1 MKGRLLR
8 GRRGLYRVEDIIGRG
23 GMGEVYRATSVYT
36 GEAVAVK
43 VPRGPPAAERRVRF
57 EARLLRGLRHHF
69 IVGYRD
75 EGEYGGTP
83 FLVEEFVLG
92 RPLDGVV
99 REEGPREDLARGVLA
114 ALLLALDYLHSK
126 NIVHRDVKPRNIM
139 VGGSPA
145 RAKLVDLGTAVYYNV
160 AGLGDIV
167 YGAGGYTAPEQ
178 YSGIALPQSDLWGA
192 MATAFYMLTG
202 YDPVALMPGYPHSP
216 PPAPVDPRRLRP
228 DVDPMLASAIAR
240 GLSWSV
246 LDRFLTAREAL
257 DYLEGRLTAET
268 GPVIEVF
275 GVVIPIATPSLVF
288 GRMPPEPGQ
297 ETLTEEAAEAEI
309 GTPKVRWWVEGDVT
323 YVQASDP
330 FRWISRYHFE
340 IRATPTGYCIRDL
353 GSTNRT
359 AVLTRTGLAEVWQGR
374 GVISRCVNLGDR
386 AVILV
391 AYGHSLQNPPYLT
404 VVFRS

>member
-1 MKGRLLR
+1 MRGRLLR
-8 GRRGLYRVEDIIGRG
+8 GERGLYRVEDLVGRG

-36 GEAVAVK
+36 GETVAVK

-75 EGEYGGTP
+75 EGEHGGAP
-83 FLVEEFVLG
+83 FLVEEYVRG
-92 RPLDGVV
+92 RPLDKVV
-99 REEGPREDLARGVLA
+99 REEGPQEEWAKGVLA

-139 VGGSPA
+139 VGGSP
-145 RAKLVDLGTAVYYNV
+145 RRTKLVDMGTAVYYNV
-160 AGLGDIV
+160 TGLGDIV

-178 YSGIALPQSDLWGA
+178 YNGIALPQSDLWGA

-202 YDPVALMPGYPHSP
+202 YDPVALMPGYPNSP
-216 PPAPVDPRRLRP
+216 PPTPVDPRRLRP
-228 DVDPMLASAIAR
+228 DVDPVLASAVAR
-240 GLSWSV
+240 GLSWNV

-257 DYLEGRLTAET
+257 DYLEGRLDSKS
-268 GPVIEVF
+268 GPVVEIF
-275 GVVIPIATPSLVF
+275 GVVIPVTTTSLVF
-288 GRMPPEPGQ
+288 GRIPPEPGQ
-297 ETLTEEAAEAEI
+297 ETLAEKASDAEI
-309 GTPKVRWWVEGDVT
+309 GTPKVKWWIEGDIT

-340 IRATPTGYCIRDL
+340 IRRTPTGYCIRDL

-359 AVLTRTGLAEVWQGR
+359 AVLTRAGLIEVWQGR
-374 GVISRCVNLGDR
+374 GIVSRCVSLGNR

-391 AYGHSLQNPPYLT
+391 AYGQSLRNPPYLT